1 MGGSSPLTQSRLIP
15 GAPSLPSLG
24 GTSGATSAL
33 NSGSSLFGR
42 ETPPAPVTPATQ
54 YLSPAAQPMVPGMPS
69 LNLGTGQGEASP
81 LPRGRNMSA
90 LAAPR
95 GTRFIRLAIAAIFLF
110 GFIGI
115 AGYLFKDALKEAFAG
130 LGDEAAEIPSAP
142 QIPNAS
148 DLSPPSSIS
157 HDAPDGRQ
165 PRLPDS
171 PDTSELNRVSSGDST
186 PPVVAQGTSLGQSP
200 TDTPPR
206 AIPASQEEIRTA
218 SQGEPTGAMPT
229 ESSPPSIANELQPVK
244 ISNDREKLLEI
255 PTPSGSGDQSTPTS
269 SSDIANSSSSA
280 AADDIPPKA
289 QPALA
294 ALQSFLSSPT
304 VADRSRYTL
313 AADVM
318 KPLMDRYYLKMSDG
332 PIVVDHIGFSNYED
346 RPELGA
352 GAHCIF
358 RVESKTW
365 EYPVPVM
372 LEKQADG
379 WKVDWLAFVE
389 LKDRKLEEFFKG
401 YTEGRFMFH
410 VGIYR
415 QHYFEDAV
423 PNRDQKDAF
432 SVGLERPNP
441 FRAPVFLAKD
451 SSLSKTLATR
461 LPWETH
467 VWAIVELEWK
477 KLGSQ
482 QWVELVSMPQMHW
495 YSVPTGPRPI
505 STPEQPHSPAPA
517 VPKAEP
523 ANEAFPP
530 GIRRSPATG
539 GR

>member
-1 MGGSSPLTQSRLIP
+1 
-15 GAPSLPSLG
+15 
-24 GTSGATSAL
+24 
-33 NSGSSLFGR
+33 
-42 ETPPAPVTPATQ
+42 
-54 YLSPAAQPMVPGMPS
+54 MPS
-69 LNLGTGQGEASP
+69 LNLGTGAGEAPP

-95 GTRFIRLAIAAIFLF
+95 GTRFIRLAIAAVFLI

-115 AGYLFKDALKEAFAG
+115 AGYLFKDLLKEAFAG
-130 LGDEAAEIPSAP
+130 LGDQVASETPIVP
-142 QIPNAS
+142 QIPNAGAP
-148 DLSPPSSIS
+148 LPPSPDNS
-157 HDAPDGRQ
+157 APEVRPNSSSG
-165 PRLPDS
+165 PSGMPEPS
-171 PDTSELNRVSSGDST
+171 PVTSGDSV
-186 PPVVAQGTSLGQSP
+186 PPMVAQGTSLGQN
-200 TDTPPR
+200 TADTPPR

-218 SQGEPTGAMPT
+218 SQGELAGGTPT
-229 ESSPPSIANELQPVK
+229 ESSPPSIANELPPLKV
-244 ISNDREKLLEI
+244 SNDSKKLLEV
-255 PTPSGSGDQSTPTS
+255 PSDSDDQSQSTS
-269 SSDIANSSSSA
+269 SSGIANSSSST
-280 AADDIPPKA
+280 AADDIPEKA
-289 QPALA
+289 RPALA
-294 ALQSFLSSPT
+294 ALQSFLSSPS

-313 AADVM
+313 GADVM
-318 KPLMDRYYLKMSDG
+318 KPLMDRYYLKTSDG
-332 PIVVDHIGFSNYED
+332 PIMVDHIGFSNYED

-358 RVESKTW
+358 RVESKAW

-415 QHYFEDAV
+415 QHYFEDGV

-451 SSLSKTLATR
+451 SPLSQTLATR

-505 STPEQPHSPAPA
+505 STPEQPSTPSPEVLKAKPA
-517 VPKAEP
+517 E
-523 ANEAFPP
+523 EAFPP

>member
-1 MGGSSPLTQSRLIP
+1 MP
-15 GAPSLPSLG
+15 
-24 GTSGATSAL
+24 
-33 NSGSSLFGR
+33 
-42 ETPPAPVTPATQ
+42 
-54 YLSPAAQPMVPGMPS
+54 PGMPS
-69 LNLGTGQGEASP
+69 LNLGTGAGEAAP

-95 GTRFIRLAIAAIFLF
+95 GTRFIRLAIAAVFLI

-115 AGYLFKDALKEAFAG
+115 AGYLFKDALKEAFTG
-130 LGDEAAEIPSAP
+130 LGDEVAAEIPSVP
-142 QIPNAS
+142 RIPNAS
-148 DLSPPSSIS
+148 DLPPPSAVSR
-157 HDAPDGRQ
+157 DAPDVRQ
-165 PRLPDS
+165 TSLSDAPG
-171 PDTSELNRVSSGDST
+171 TSELNRVTSSNST
-186 PPVVAQGTSLGQSP
+186 PPIVTQGTSLGQNP
-200 TDTPPR
+200 ADTPPR
-206 AIPASQEEIRTA
+206 AIPASHEEIRTA
-218 SQGEPTGAMPT
+218 SQGELAGGMLT
-229 ESSPPSIANELQPVK
+229 ESSPPSIANELQPLK
-244 ISNDREKLLEI
+244 MSNDSEKLLEV
-255 PTPSGSGDQSTPTS
+255 PTS
-269 SSDIANSSSSA
+269 SDSGGQSQTTSPSDIANASSSTT
-280 AADDIPPKA
+280 ADDIPQKA

-294 ALQSFLSSPT
+294 ALQSFLSAPT
-304 VADRSRYTL
+304 VADRSRHTL
-313 AADVM
+313 GADVM

-332 PIVVDHIGFSNYED
+332 PIMVDHIGFSNYED

-358 RVESKTW
+358 RVESKAW

-401 YTEGRFMFH
+401 YTDGRFMFH

-415 QHYFEDAV
+415 QHYFEDGV

-451 SSLSKTLATR
+451 SSLSQNLATR

-505 STPEQPHSPAPA
+505 STPEQPNSPAPEA
-517 VPKAEP
+517 PKAKP
-523 ANEAFPP
+523 AEEAFPP